1 MRIREPAIFLALA
14 LTAQAAQAQG
24 VHKCV
29 DASGAIMF
37 QDRPCAKAD
46 PEPQAAGAGQP
57 GADPGG
63 QTDAGAP
70 APDGFTVMSVPVP
83 GVGQVEV
90 MVFGYMDSRIRDNS
104 HRGVTIDL
112 ETKQGG
118 DDPVSMALTF
128 LPNDSGMAP
137 PIPVLNAGVRS
148 LALQQPE
155 VTSASKFQLRDIETG
170 VGRGRYAAVE
180 DLVLPED
187 QEPGTGFTTST
198 VGKVASPEII
208 VEFIIRTNGTGG
220 QAFRDA
226 MEILRQ
232 LLIS

>member
-1 MRIREPAIFLALA
+1 MALA

-37 QDRPCAKAD
+37 QDRPCAKVESEPEVAD
-46 PEPQAAGAGQP
+46 AGQP
-57 GADPGG
+57 GVDAGD
-63 QTDAGAP
+63 QAEAGAP
-70 APDGFTVMSVPVP
+70 VPDGFTVIFVPVP
-83 GVGQVEV
+83 GVGEVEV
-90 MVFGYMDSRIRDNS
+90 MVFGYMDSRIRDDS
-104 HRGVTIDL
+104 GRGVTIDL
-112 ETKQGG
+112 ETRQGAY
-118 DDPVSMALTF
+118 DPVSMALTF

-137 PIPVLNAGVRS
+137 PIPVLSAGVRS

-155 VTSASKFQLRDIETG
+155 VTSASRFQVRDIETG
-170 VGRGRYAAVE
+170 VGRGRYAEVE
-180 DLVLPED
+180 DLVLPVD

-198 VGKVASPEII
+198 VGKVASPEVI

-226 MEILRQ
+226 MEIVRQ